1 MPEFQFSSI
10 ESFLQMGGYAA
21 YVWLAYFAFLLFV
34 VFNIIPPIIAHKAA
48 LKRQKRL
55 SNIESDP
62 AKSSSVN
69 QQ

>member
-21 YVWLAYFAFLLFV
+21 YVWLAYFAFLLFI

-55 SNIESDP
+55 SNIESESGDT
-62 AKSSSVN
+62 SNIS
-69 QQ
+69 Q